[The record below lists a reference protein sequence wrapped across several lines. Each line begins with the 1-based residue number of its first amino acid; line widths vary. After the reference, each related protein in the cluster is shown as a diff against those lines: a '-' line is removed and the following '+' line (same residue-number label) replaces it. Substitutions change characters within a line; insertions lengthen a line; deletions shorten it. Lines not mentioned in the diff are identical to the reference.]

1 MPTFR
6 LEASVRHNINTQ
18 LENLGWV
25 VDERKPDFN
34 VTQERAKTDE
44 QNKKLNGKHPDYVLY
59 QVGTNKPIGI
69 IEAKRPGQTLE
80 DALKQAEELYARPL
94 DAPLVFA
101 YNDTFTETRFLYN
114 DRVLKIDGED
124 VKQLIDH
131 YTALRFL
138 NEGPEILSGPPEI
151 NYSREQLIK
160 IFKQTSNLLREAGLQ
175 AGQERFSALSDILFL
190 KLLDEASEKQE
201 HAGETPQLAAR
212 LRWNEFSHKTGAEM
226 LEYMKNVIW
235 PDMTT
240 KYGDIFG
247 SEFAIESPDI
257 VEEVIRKLSDLN
269 LTSAD
274 TDIKGD
280 AFEYFLKNAYS
291 AFGKN
296 DLGEYF
302 TPRNVVR
309 TMVSMVNP
317 RLGDKIYDPFC
328 GTGGFLIEA
337 FRYLNLR
344 TKMTAETEDILKQ
357 RTVYGGEIT
366 SNARI
371 AKMNM
376 ILFGDG
382 HSNLERHDSFAH
394 PQRGKYDIVITN
406 PPYSQKT
413 RHGGQYNMSTTNGD
427 AIAMMHCFDALN
439 DGGRACVLVK
449 EDFLVEGGDV
459 GVAREY
465 IFKNAKNFTV
475 VSLPRKMFE
484 PYTPTKTSIVYFE
497 KKGTRD
503 TTFFYVAKKVG
514 HELTSRKRPIKQ
526 NDLPAVLDSFNE
538 SRVDLGI
545 EGDIVKNETIIK
557 NDYILWFYDYF
568 EEVPKTN
575 QKLDYLGNYIKEH
588 SGLVKPK
595 EFPEEEFDI
604 LEINN
609 IDGVVFNETHLGR
622 DIKQSYKKVQAGD
635 LVYNPHRVNVGSIG
649 IVPERLADKYV
660 SGIYV
665 VFRSKDL
672 DKMPP
677 ELIHYLLKSPTY
689 KRIIEA
695 YDTRH
700 GAVRANLTYEM
711 LCRIKVPILNEKDLE
726 GFMKNKVEVKK
737 AAHDLEEK
745 EKRMKD
751 YLDNVMQAER
761 NPEHEKNF
769 DDLLTK
775 VARGSGADGQT
786 SEQK

>member
-1 MPTFR
+1 
-6 LEASVRHNINTQ
+6 
-18 LENLGWV
+18 
-25 VDERKPDFN
+25 
-34 VTQERAKTDE
+34 
-44 QNKKLNGKHPDYVLY
+44 
-59 QVGTNKPIGI
+59 
-69 IEAKRPGQTLE
+69 
-80 DALKQAEELYARPL
+80 
-94 DAPLVFA
+94 
-101 YNDTFTETRFLYN
+101 
-114 DRVLKIDGED
+114 
-124 VKQLIDH
+124 
-131 YTALRFL
+131 
-138 NEGPEILSGPPEI
+138 
-151 NYSREQLIK
+151 
-160 IFKQTSNLLREAGLQ
+160 
-175 AGQERFSALSDILFL
+175 
-190 KLLDEASEKQE
+190 LLDEASEKQV
-201 HAGETPQLAAR
+201 HAGGTPQLSSH
-212 LRWNEFSHKTGAEM
+212 LRWQHFQNMNGGEM
-226 LEYMKNVIW
+226 LNYMKNVIW
-235 PDMTT
+235 PAMTS

-257 VEEVIRKLSDLN
+257 VEEVVRKLSDLN

-280 AFEYFLKNAYS
+280 AFEYFLKNAYQ
-291 AFGKN
+291 GVGIK

-317 RLGDKIYDPFC
+317 KLGEKIYDPFC

-344 TKMTAETEDILKQ
+344 TKMTPQTEEILKSK
-357 RTVYGGEIT
+357 TVYGGEIT

-413 RHGGQYNMSTTNGD
+413 RHGDKYDMSTTSGD

-439 DGGRACVLVK
+439 PGGRACILVK

-497 KKGTRD
+497 KQGTRN

-514 HELTSRKRPIKQ
+514 HELTSRKRPTQQ
-526 NDLPAVLDSFNE
+526 NDLPKVLDSFNE
-538 SRVDLGI
+538 NRVDLGI
-545 EGDIVKNETIIK
+545 EGDLVANDVIAKNK
-557 NDYILWFYDYF
+557 HILWFYDYF

-575 QKLDYLGNYIKEH
+575 QRLDYLGNYIEEH
-588 SGLVKPK
+588 SELVPLKDY
-595 EFPEEEFDI
+595 PEEEFNI
-604 LEINN
+604 LGVNN
-609 IDGVVFNETHLGR
+609 IDGVVLNETRLGQ
-622 DIKQSYKKVQAGD
+622 DIKQSYKKVNTGD

-649 IVPERLADKYV
+649 IVPERLNGMYAP
-660 SGIYV
+660 SIYV
-665 VFRSKDL
+665 VFRSKDAS
-672 DKMPP
+672 KMPP
-677 ELIHYLLKSPTY
+677 ELIHYLMKSPAY

-711 LCRIKVPILNEKDLE
+711 LCRIKVPILGEQELG
-726 GFMKNKVEVKK
+726 GFMRNKVEVKK
-737 AAHDLEEK
+737 AAHNLEEK
-745 EKRMKD
+745 EKRMKE
-751 YLDNVMQAER
+751 YLDGVMESEQ
-761 NPEHEKNF
+761 NPEHEQDF
-769 DDLLTK
+769 DALLTR

-786 SEQK
+786 SESE